1 MYDDGEDSDDDEDSN
16 NVFLRPKTRESFDLA
31 FRGGSMSARDVRES
45 YSPQSFKERLL
56 GRGSSVRGVGKQL
69 EVEDGV
75 GEEQTQGQERGLN
88 GRGSEGTSSQRGSWM
103 G

>member
-1 MYDDGEDSDDDEDSN
+1 MYDEEDSDDDEDSN
-16 NVFLRPKTRESFDLA
+16 NVFLRPKTGESFDLA
-31 FRGGSMSARDVRES
+31 FRGAMSARDVRES

-56 GRGSSVRGVGKQL
+56 SRGSSTRGVKQL

-75 GEEQTQGQERGLN
+75 GEETQGQEMGLN
-88 GRGSEGTSSQRGSWM
+88 GSGSEGTSSQRGSWM